1 MRAIRGVI
9 REIGLWIRYFC
20 VWPGLPPCGNP
31 AEGAD
36 CILVQAF
43 GRNSNN
49 DAELRTIAELRQR
62 CRTDLLAVEALHN
75 FGFDAGTPND
85 DLAREC
91 EAVMN
96 RYPNMVAIV
105 QWEVAAGFDWRWCRS
120 NSRRI
125 ICIWP
130 GHEGYLSTTDVLK
143 QSHGIMQSHRLKRP
157 IQLAH
162 RRHMVRAFLI
172 ARKVLGTEPIVL
184 RQRTCSFD
192 RWSVQFWTRT
202 WYRWAVRE
210 TLARVHH
217 LVTRK
222 VW

>member
-1 MRAIRGVI
+1 MRAIREAI
-9 REIGLWIRYFC
+9 REIGLWIRYCC
-20 VWPGLPPCGNP
+20 VWPGLPPRGNP
-31 AEGAD
+31 ADAD
-36 CILVQAF
+36 CIVVQAF
-43 GRNSNN
+43 GRNSQT

-62 CRTDLLAVEALHN
+62 SRTDLLAIEALHN

-85 DLAREC
+85 ELAREC

-96 RYPNMVAIV
+96 RYPKMVAIV

-130 GHEGYLSTTDVLK
+130 GREGYLSTTIVLK
-143 QSHGIMQSHRLKRP
+143 QTHGIMLSQHLKCP

-162 RRHMVRAFLI
+162 RRHIVRAFMI
-172 ARKVLGTEPIVL
+172 ARKILGTTPIVL
-184 RQRTCSFD
+184 WQGTRSFD
-192 RWSVQFWTRT
+192 RWSVQFWTRS
-202 WYRWAVRE
+202 WYRWVVRE
-210 TLARVHH
+210 TLTRVHH